1 MNHACKQT
9 NHYVFI
15 KFISLINENK
25 EFIYVTHLPSG
36 NPGLGQLCSALK
48 SAILIW
54 EHLEMKCFVSVTYL

>member
-15 KFISLINENK
+15 KLI
-25 EFIYVTHLPSG
+25 HLPSG

-48 SAILIW
+48 SAMLIW
-54 EHLEMKCFVSVTYL
+54 ERLEMKCFVSVTYLRNVNANGYK